1 MSIVYFELNKYFP
14 RSKKGHQ
21 CITNCYSPG
30 VIVQHP
36 LKNKSNINYISS
48 SCGIIPKKYK
58 NKKGK
63 TKKKAKYFDECW
75 NPNYNSL
82 NSDSILYTISPDLH
96 FCKVVM
102 NKVYGIKS
110 YNDAI
115 TFINMNPTMS
125 EKFKDKII
133 KCAYLMYEP

>member
-1 MSIVYFELNKYFP
+1 
-14 RSKKGHQ
+14 
-21 CITNCYSPG
+21 
-30 VIVQHP
+30 
-36 LKNKSNINYISS
+36 
-48 SCGIIPKKYK
+48 
-58 NKKGK
+58 
-63 TKKKAKYFDECW
+63 
-75 NPNYNSL
+75 
-82 NSDSILYTISPDLH
+82 
-96 FCKVVM
+96 M